1 MLLMRV
7 RARARAR
14 ARGGGGG
21 GEGGGAKAGER
32 ETERRRGQR
41 HGKEKTVP
49 RFKVSCFGGRGPARA
64 ARPEIGQREVP
75 KDRALADLLTR
86 VVPGI
91 ALLACGLLR
100 SRIGPDASAAD
111 PRVPPVNGF
120 FFVAFCVATEAPRG
134 RAS

>member
-1 MLLMRV
+1 MLRNCSP
-7 RARARAR
+7 RASA
-14 ARGGGGG
+14 
-21 GEGGGAKAGER
+21 
-32 ETERRRGQR
+32 
-41 HGKEKTVP
+41 
-49 RFKVSCFGGRGPARA
+49 CA
-64 ARPEIGQREVP
+64 ARPWAQPLKIGQREVP

-120 FFVAFCVATEAPRG
+120 FFFFFFP
-134 RAS
+134 